1 MDFTEYIE
9 KQKKNSHKDIL
20 SDICLLLHNCGEC
33 KKCNPLDIL
42 YRDVQKA
49 TQSCFY
55 LEPYD
60 SKTNIKL
67 LDIAKRHNYHAGFVN
82 WKGGMMIKFWR

>member
-20 SDICLLLHNCGEC
+20 SDICLLLHNCAEC
-33 KKCNPLDIL
+33 KECNPSDIL

-49 TQSCFY
+49 TQS
-55 LEPYD
+55 
-60 SKTNIKL
+60 
-67 LDIAKRHNYHAGFVN
+67 
-82 WKGGMMIKFWR
+82 